1 MPPVVIDIRSA
12 EDSRDVIHRAVQA
25 LVEGKLVAFPT
36 ETVYVVA
43 ASALHEPAVE
53 RLAAVHQRTPG
64 QPLTLAVKS
73 AAEAQDFVPHMSALG
88 LRLARRCWPG
98 PVTLVMA
105 DDHPESVVRQ
115 LPPLVRDVVTNHGM
129 IGLRVPAHS
138 AIRDVLR
145 MIAGPIVLS
154 ATHRDGTES
163 VTAQEVVERAG
174 DDVQLVLDDGRSRF
188 GQPASV
194 VRVQD
199 GELEVLRAGVVS
211 EQNLRRLSSLMILFV
226 CTGNTCRS
234 PMAERIC
241 RQLLAERLG
250 YKVDEL
256 PDRGLMVVSAGTS
269 GMMGG
274 RAAREA
280 VQVLSEAGIDLA
292 DHETQP
298 LTEQLVRH
306 ADFLLVMTRAHR
318 QAILNQWPDAAERT
332 HLLCHNGHDVADP
345 IGGPPEEYQRCA
357 GQIRAELESWID
369 EFHRYF

>member
-1 MPPVVIDIRSA
+1 
-12 EDSRDVIHRAVQA
+12 
-25 LVEGKLVAFPT
+25 
-36 ETVYVVA
+36 
-43 ASALHEPAVE
+43 
-53 RLAAVHQRTPG
+53 
-64 QPLTLAVKS
+64 
-73 AAEAQDFVPHMSALG
+73 
-88 LRLARRCWPG
+88 
-98 PVTLVMA
+98 VTLVVA

-115 LPPLVRDVVTNHGM
+115 LPTLVREAVAVDGM

-138 AIRDVLR
+138 AIHDVLR

-154 ATHRDGTES
+154 ATQRDRAEA
-163 VTAQEVVERAG
+163 VTAQQVVENAG

-194 VRVQD
+194 VRVRNGKLD
-199 GELEVLRAGVVS
+199 VLRPGVVS

-241 RQLLAERLG
+241 RQLLAERVG
-250 YKVDEL
+250 CKAEEL
-256 PDRGLMVVSAGTS
+256 PDRGAMVVSAGTS

-280 VQVLSEAGIDLA
+280 VQVLSACGIDLA

-318 QAILNQWPDAAERT
+318 QAILGEWADAADRT
-332 HLLCHNGHDVADP
+332 HLLCRNGQDVADP
-345 IGGPPEEYQRCA
+345 IGGPPEEYERCA
-357 GQIRAELESWID
+357 GQIRTELKAWID
-369 EFHRYF
+369 DFQRFM

>member
-1 MPPVVIDIRSA
+1 MPPIVIDIRSA
-12 EDSRDVIHRAVQA
+12 EDSRDVVHRAVQA
-25 LVEGKLVAFPT
+25 LAEGKLVAFPT
-36 ETVYVVA
+36 ETVYVLA
-43 ASALHEPAVE
+43 ASALCEPAVE
-53 RLAAVHQRTPG
+53 RLAAVHRWTPEH
-64 QPLTLAVKS
+64 PLALAVKS
-73 AAEAQDFVPHMSALG
+73 AAEAQDYVPEMSPLG

-98 PVTLVMA
+98 PLTLVVA

-115 LPPLVRDVVTNHGM
+115 LPSLVREAVTSGGM
-129 IGLRVPAHS
+129 IGLRVPAHA
-138 AIRDVLR
+138 AIHDVLR

-154 ATHRDGTES
+154 TVQRDGTEA
-163 VTAQEVVERAG
+163 VTAQQVVEQAG

-194 VRVQD
+194 VRVRDRQ
-199 GELEVLRAGVVS
+199 LEVLRAGVVS

-241 RQLLAERLG
+241 RHLLAQRLQC
-250 YKVDEL
+250 KAEEL
-256 PDRGLMVVSAGTS
+256 PDRGVMVVSAGTS

-280 VQVLSEAGIDLA
+280 VQVLSDSGIDLA

-318 QAILNQWPDAAERT
+318 QAILNEWPEAAERT
-332 HLLCHNGHDVADP
+332 RLVCRSGQDVPDP
-345 IGGPPEEYQRCA
+345 IGGPSEEYQRCA
-357 GQIRAELESWID
+357 AQIRSELEAWID
-369 EFHRYF
+369 EFHKFV

>member
-12 EDSRDVIHRAVQA
+12 EDSRDVVHRAVQA

-36 ETVYVVA
+36 ETVYVLA
-43 ASALHEPAVE
+43 ASALCEPAVE
-53 RLAAVHQRTPG
+53 RLAAVHRCTPEH
-64 QPLTLAVKS
+64 PLTLAVKS
-73 AAEAQDFVPHMSALG
+73 AAEAQDYVPEMSPLG
-88 LRLARRCWPG
+88 MRLARRCWPG
-98 PVTLVMA
+98 PVTLVVA

-115 LPPLVRDVVTNHGM
+115 LPTAVREAVTGDGM
-129 IGLRVPAHS
+129 IGLRVPAHA
-138 AIRDVLR
+138 AIHDVLR

-154 ATHRDGTES
+154 TAQRDGTEA
-163 VTAQEVVERAG
+163 VTAQQVVEQAG

-194 VRVQD
+194 VRVRDKQLD
-199 GELEVLRAGVVS
+199 VLRAGVVS

-241 RQLLAERLG
+241 RHLLAERLRC
-250 YKVDEL
+250 KVEEL
-256 PDRGLMVVSAGTS
+256 PDRGVMVVSAGTS

-280 VQVLSEAGIDLA
+280 VQVLSMSGIDLA
-292 DHETQP
+292 DHETRP
-298 LTEQLVRH
+298 LTAQLVRH

-318 QAILNQWPDAAERT
+318 QAILTEWPEAAERT
-332 HLLCHNGHDVADP
+332 RLVCHSGQDVADP
-345 IGGPPEEYQRCA
+345 IGGPAEEYQRCA
-357 GQIRAELESWID
+357 AQIRAELEAWVD
-369 EFHRYF
+369 EFQKFV